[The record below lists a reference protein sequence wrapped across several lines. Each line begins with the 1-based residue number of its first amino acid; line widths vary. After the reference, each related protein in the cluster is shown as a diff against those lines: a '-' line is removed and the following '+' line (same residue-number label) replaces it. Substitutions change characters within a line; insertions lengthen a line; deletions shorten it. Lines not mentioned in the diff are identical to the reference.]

1 MVFPVRH
8 TAPGIRTA
16 AANRLF
22 ICHKLRQSCAASA
35 QGRAKVGAGRLLSM
49 LALALL
55 LVGCDKCGN
64 WNLGVTL
71 PAGLDACRN
80 TVPQQ

>member
-1 MVFPVRH
+1 VR
-8 TAPGIRTA
+8 
-16 AANRLF
+16 
-22 ICHKLRQSCAASA
+22 
-35 QGRAKVGAGRLLSM
+35 AGRLLSM

-71 PAGLDACRN
+71 PAGLDTCRN
-80 TVPQQ
+80 TVPSQ